1 MKILVAI
8 DDSKFGRNALEQA
21 LKIVDLQEAT
31 FLLLSIEEP
40 TAMPSTSSIPGI
52 FEDDPMLEMQSQ
64 AEMVQIAEQRIAS
77 VLDWAEQVCREAG
90 VQAVSRTEFGD
101 AKHVI
106 CRIAQ
111 EENCD
116 LIVVGSH
123 GYGRVERALLGSVSD
138 YVVHHAQRP
147 VLVVRDGSLDEEKG

>member
-8 DDSKFGRNALEQA
+8 DDSKFGRNALEKA
-21 LKIVDLQEAT
+21 LKIIDLQEAT
-31 FLLLSIEEP
+31 FLLLSIEES
-40 TAMPSTSSIPGI
+40 TAMPSISSIPGI
-52 FEDDPMLEMQSQ
+52 FEDEPVLEMQSQ
-64 AEMVQIAEQRIAS
+64 ADLIQAEEQRIAS
-77 VLDWAEQVCREAG
+77 VLDWAEQVCQEAG
-90 VQAVSRTEFGD
+90 VQAISRTEFGD
-101 AKHVI
+101 PKHVI

-138 YVVHHAQRP
+138 HVVHQAQRP
-147 VLVVRDGSLDEEKG
+147 VLVVRKGSSEREQD

>member
-8 DDSKFGRNALEQA
+8 DDSQFSRNALKRA
-21 LKIVDLQEAT
+21 LKVLNLQEAT
-31 FLLLSIEEP
+31 FLLLAVEEP

-52 FEDDPMLEMQSQ
+52 FEDSPMLEMASQ
-64 AEMVQIAEQRIAS
+64 AEMVQLEEQRITS
-77 VLDWAEQVCREAG
+77 VLDWAEQVCQEAG
-90 VQAVSRTEFGD
+90 VQTISRTEFGE
-101 AKHVI
+101 AKYI
-106 CRIAQ
+106 IGRIAQ

-138 YVVHHAQRP
+138 YVVHRAQCP
-147 VLVVRDGSLDEEKG
+147 VMVVRDGSSEREQD